1 MSLLWPVRDVR
12 EGDKITRDF
21 LPNLSTQDPSRRLR
35 LQAFH
40 SNRGNGDNIL
50 VGEGRESGKDR
61 KVVEREIENNIS
73 AINTILPEVSHAPV
87 VAVTTATTTAAVT
100 TTATAT
106 TVTATATTTAA
117 AGAASQSSEIIC
129 TYLVPE
135 WTAAEENLKSIA
147 DDKERILKV
156 FCDREDHL
164 NISLLSPTSRIL
176 LVDNENDADVLYLID
191 HTISCSGIDGFILY
205 FYLFL
210 FLLYFYF
217 YIHSILINYT
227 GCLLLFIDS
236 TFLSILLHV

>member
-73 AINTILPEVSHAPV
+73 AINTILPEVSHAPA
-87 VAVTTATTTAAVT
+87 VATATTTAA
-100 TTATAT
+100 ATS
-106 TVTATATTTAA
+106 TAA
-117 AGAASQSSEIIC
+117 AGAASQSSEIMC
-129 TYLVPE
+129 SYLLPE

-147 DDKERILKV
+147 DDKERVLKV
-156 FCDREDHL
+156 FCDRDDHL

-236 TFLSILLHV
+236 TFLSILLDV

>member
-40 SNRGNGDNIL
+40 SNRENGDNIL

-87 VAVTTATTTAAVT
+87 VAVTTAAVT
-100 TTATAT
+100 TTTAT
-106 TVTATATTTAA
+106 TVTATTTAA
-117 AGAASQSSEIIC
+117 AGAASQSSEIIY

-135 WTAAEENLKSIA
+135 WTSAAENLKSIA
-147 DDKERILKV
+147 DDKERTLKV

-164 NISLLSPTSRIL
+164 DISLLSPTSRIL

-191 HTISCSGIDGFILY
+191 HTISCSGIDRFIIY

-217 YIHSILINYT
+217 YFYFDKLY
-227 GCLLLFIDS
+227 
-236 TFLSILLHV
+236 